1 MYFFLLSC
9 FGAAAQW
16 QHVCTSQYLKLFKI
30 FVLFIWTV
38 ICCQSGNASL
48 FTTAAVRQDRESS
61 GSGLWERELLTLFWA
76 ERSHLPPRWNF
87 WPRRWSMLVF
97 CCSRTPLAPRL
108 HVSQNIRP
116 NWCLLLWKHLVA
128 QTVLSDAVET
138 GWVDIFVTSAAQ
150 LLLMSP

>member
-1 MYFFLLSC
+1 MSEWKRFFVYYSGCQARQRVIRLGSLGARAFNSVLSREVTFAAPLKLL
-9 FGAAAQW
+9 AAALINA
-16 QHVCTSQYLKLFKI
+16 C
-30 FVLFIWTV
+30 VL
-38 ICCQSGNASL
+38 
-48 FTTAAVRQDRESS
+48 
-61 GSGLWERELLTLFWA
+61 LLP
-76 ERSHLPPRWNF
+76 H
-87 WPRRWSMLVF
+87 
-97 CCSRTPLAPRL
+97 PLAPRL